1 MSNAVLTKTPRAAWA
16 RTIEQSVLQEMLEA
30 SARPGIL
37 SFALGLPAA
46 ELFPAEKYRESMNRV
61 LSTNPRALQ
70 YGPPLQSL
78 RKQIVKL
85 MELRGVRC
93 SEEQIFLTAGAQQG
107 THMLT
112 RLLLDPGGCVV
123 TEEMTYPGFQQ
134 VLQPYCPRVLSV
146 STDPTTGMNV
156 DELERL
162 LATGERPALIYAV
175 TDGHNPLSVSM
186 SLEKRR
192 QLVQLAR
199 RYRVPIIEDDPYG
212 FLYYGE
218 RPLPPLRAFDD
229 EWVYYVGTFSK
240 ILAPS
245 LRAGWIVL
253 PEELV
258 APLSVIKESIDINM
272 APLTQHV
279 IADYLATGHLE
290 QHVQM
295 LRQEYRARRDALAL
309 ALQEHFPADA
319 FWQSPQS
326 GVFIWVEL
334 AENVDTGDLLRVAID
349 TEKVAF
355 IPGFAF
361 NTTAKSCARNTMR
374 LNFSNSSVEL
384 IAEGIARLGRCLKPR
399 AFVSTSG

>member
-1 MSNAVLTKTPRAAWA
+1 
-16 RTIEQSVLQEMLEA
+16 MLEA

-70 YGPPLQSL
+70 YGPPLPSL

-146 STDPTTGMNV
+146 STDRATGMNV

-162 LATGERPALIYAV
+162 LAAGEKPALIYAV

-245 LRAGWIVL
+245 LRAGWIVA

-295 LRQEYRARRDALAL
+295 LRQEYRARRDALHL
-309 ALQEHFPADA
+309 GLQEHFPGDA
-319 FWQSPQS
+319 SWQIPQS

-384 IAEGIARLGRCLKPR
+384 IADGIARLGRCLKPR

>member
-16 RTIEQSVLQEMLEA
+16 QTIEQSVLQEMLEA

-46 ELFPAEKYRESMNRV
+46 ELFPAEKYRESMNHV

-70 YGPPLQSL
+70 YGPPLPAL

-107 THMLT
+107 THMLA
-112 RLLLDPGGCVV
+112 RLLLDPGGCIV

-146 STDPTTGMNV
+146 STDRATGMNV

-162 LATGERPALIYAV
+162 LAAGEKPALIYAV

-199 RYRVPIIEDDPYG
+199 RYCVPIIEDDPYG

-218 RPLPPLRAFDD
+218 RPLPPLRAFDN

-245 LRAGWIVL
+245 LRAGWIVV

-258 APLSVIKESIDINM
+258 APLSIIKESIDINM

-295 LRQEYRARRDALAL
+295 LRQEYRARRDALDL
-309 ALQEHFPADA
+309 ALQKHFPGDSV
-319 FWQSPQS
+319 WQTPQS

-399 AFVSTSG
+399 AFVSTSD